1 MKSIKERTEAAKDYR
16 KEVERI
22 SDMRTARGGRT
33 AAIQTAGD
41 ILLGWAVLKNIDG
54 SIKDYYVRQL
64 WDSKGTFD
72 LENISQD
79 GYYGLSL
86 ACAWT
91 LTHAHAKTGD
101 RHAIAAYLGKG
112 DAFET
117 AMVSYARAY
126 ADQNEADYEMFLKI
140 KRSGI
145 IRTMI
150 DLVCGTFNYGVFED
164 MTAIRMNVDNFEE
177 AYDILSA
184 HGFRKA
190 LGIEEVDLET
200 TRALLMVSPS
210 GFAVRPDDPGYR

>member
-1 MKSIKERTEAAKDYR
+1 MGRDNGDPLVLQIKEAERSVLEEYCGWSVYPTCGQR
-16 KEVERI
+16 VVEGQR
-22 SDMRTARGGRT
+22 
-33 AAIQTAGD
+33 AIQTAGD

-126 ADQNEADYEMFLKI
+126 ADQNEADYEMFLTI
-140 KRSGI
+140 S
-145 IRTMI
+145 
-150 DLVCGTFNYGVFED
+150 
-164 MTAIRMNVDNFEE
+164 
-177 AYDILSA
+177 
-184 HGFRKA
+184 
-190 LGIEEVDLET
+190 
-200 TRALLMVSPS
+200 
-210 GFAVRPDDPGYR
+210 DPV